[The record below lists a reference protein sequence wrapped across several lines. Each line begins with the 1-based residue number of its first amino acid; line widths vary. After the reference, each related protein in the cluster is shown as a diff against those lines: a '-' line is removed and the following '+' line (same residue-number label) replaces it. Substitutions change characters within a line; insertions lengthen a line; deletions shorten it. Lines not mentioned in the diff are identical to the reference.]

1 MLLHKQ
7 LHSALSIIFAP
18 DTHAF
23 VFRKKTLT
31 FQSCVICTAI
41 SLGIALLRN
50 DFQEERV
57 VDTLENQSSWCHG
70 NFKKKPKKDK
80 PQTPPK
86 TCPRCERSPEHSRQ
100 QCPAKEEQCYKCGK
114 RGHFQIMCCCK
125 LCHNVSVVE
134 SADQEA
140 FIGVVQDS
148 EHENPWITLAVNGKP
163 LKFKIDTGADVSVI
177 PHKLFKNIPGASLT
191 PAKKILSGPGY
202 KVLPVKGQFVAT
214 LQHGN
219 KQVTE
224 DVFVV
229 RRLSRALLERPAI
242 ESLDL
247 VSRVNAVQSKKKLL
261 CEFPKLFDGL
271 GKLDGE
277 Y

>member
-1 MLLHKQ
+1 M
-7 LHSALSIIFAP
+7 
-18 DTHAF
+18 
-23 VFRKKTLT
+23 
-31 FQSCVICTAI
+31 
-41 SLGIALLRN
+41 
-50 DFQEERV
+50 
-57 VDTLENQSSWCHG
+57 
-70 NFKKKPKKDK
+70 
-80 PQTPPK
+80 
-86 TCPRCERSPEHSRQ
+86 
-100 QCPAKEEQCYKCGK
+100 Y
-114 RGHFQIMCCCK
+114 CCK

-224 DVFVV
+224 DVFIV
-229 RRLSRALLERPAI
+229 RRLSRALLGRPAI

-261 CEFPKLFDGL
+261 CEFPKLMDLENLTESTRSSSGRML
-271 GKLDGE
+271 NPMHSLPLDVLPSQCCPRSKPSWNAWKGWE
-277 Y
+277 W